1 MEDDC
6 PATFSEYIFLHPAC
20 LMIFHW
26 LTENVELNFL
36 KDNFSILI
44 GLENAVHLG
53 WVGYAIPGTLA

>member
-1 MEDDC
+1 
-6 PATFSEYIFLHPAC
+6 
-20 LMIFHW
+20 MISHW

-53 WVGYAIPGTLA
+53 WVGYAIPGTLAQYHTMLTVLVTQCDTQVPN